1 MYQSK
6 DRIQNIMLLVV
17 DTVCILM
24 SYFLAGFFWYM
35 LYRGVSFHR
44 MLAELSKDFETAL
57 IAYAIIVVFF
67 NYNQKFMQRGK
78 LEELKAI
85 VRMNV
90 LFAAIIAMIAFA
102 RHETSSMSRGI
113 SYVTVIINFVFIY
126 VLHLF
131 LKLYLFF
138 FLNN

>member
-35 LYRGVSFHR
+35 LYRGVSFQR

-67 NYNQKFMQRGK
+67 K
-78 LEELKAI
+78 LS
-85 VRMNV
+85 RQ
-90 LFAAIIAMIAFA
+90 LFYFYFINRSDSGFF
-102 RHETSSMSRGI
+102 HSLI
-113 SYVTVIINFVFIY
+113 ST
-126 VLHLF
+126 
-131 LKLYLFF
+131 K
-138 FLNN
+138 